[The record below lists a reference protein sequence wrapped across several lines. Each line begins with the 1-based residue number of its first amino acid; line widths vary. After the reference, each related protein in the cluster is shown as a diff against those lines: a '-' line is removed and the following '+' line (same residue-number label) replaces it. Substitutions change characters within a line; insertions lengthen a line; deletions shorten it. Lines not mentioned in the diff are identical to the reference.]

1 MHLLRHLHAR
11 GSWLRRRLTP
21 LLGDDRGDSPVPS
34 GIIMFGLAA
43 MAVALLVFL
52 GSYVSG
58 FIGEAPTSLPDF
70 DFGGG
75 GGD

>member
-11 GSWLRRRLTP
+11 GTWLRRRLTS

-43 MAVALLVFL
+43 IAVALLLFL

-58 FIGEAPTSLPDF
+58 FIGQAPTDLPDF

-75 GGD
+75 GD